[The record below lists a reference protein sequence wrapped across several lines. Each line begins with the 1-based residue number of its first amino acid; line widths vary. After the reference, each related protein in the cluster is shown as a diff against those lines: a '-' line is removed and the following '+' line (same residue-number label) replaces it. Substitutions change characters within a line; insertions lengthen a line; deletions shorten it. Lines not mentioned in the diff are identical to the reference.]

1 MKNAY
6 LLKIRLPKT
15 AFRMGGRSLAWVL
28 LCLVGILA
36 AWGSGVS
43 PVRAAEDTRFDA
55 PGNFNPIVPGYFAD
69 PTIQKFGDLYYLYAT
84 TDGNGGGRGPSQV
97 WVSKDFVNWTLV
109 PMNWPKT
116 PVYWAPDVMK
126 HTDGRY
132 YLYYN
137 QPCITYCGV
146 SDSPIGPWA
155 PLVGEDGLLI
165 EDKKVPNVITLDTQ
179 SFVDKDGS
187 IYLYWGTWGIYANS
201 GCGVGK
207 LNPDMK
213 TFEKLGKIPNTQAK
227 DFFEAP
233 FMLERNGRYY
243 FTYSS
248 GSCHD
253 GTYRVQYA
261 VGDRPDGDFK
271 MGPNNPILASNAD
284 DTVNGPGHHSILK
297 ENQDDYFIVYHRH
310 DIPLTPNGMHRQ
322 VCADKMQFGAE
333 GEILKVE
340 PTHRGI
346 GYLGGEPK
354 RSPNLV
360 SGKPVTASSFYRDTV
375 RRNHEYKPE
384 YAVDDNNAT
393 LRRPADNRMGNWLTV
408 HLETPQRIRRTET
421 QFEYATWYYQ
431 YLIEYSADGKEWKT
445 FADRRNNTRWGSPMV
460 DKGDV
465 EARYLRITV
474 TGTEYPGLLGAIW
487 NFKAFSD
494 APDDPLEEMAA
505 RAFEQVGA
513 AGKEK
518 REQSEPAASTPQL
531 TPSDSDPLIS
541 LDVSDLQ
548 LGDSV
553 SSWKNKGTLGGEFGA
568 VEAKPRVELAGG
580 CKALRFSGNQ
590 ILKASFTGPRALS
603 GNNSFTVSTWI
614 LNPEIGESECIVS
627 WAGRGGPDAAT
638 AQIGYGT
645 HREFGV
651 VGHWGFADMGFRESP
666 PKAGEWH
673 HIAVVF
679 DGVIE
684 RVYVDG
690 KLEGAEAK
698 MLMMHEGRPV
708 YVGASEPESEP
719 LDGYLASLRIYGH
732 AMSEKQIQEMAAS
745 KPQGDVLV
753 HADSAKLDYGPLLEW
768 RNQGAWGEAFTGK
781 ADHAPSVENVG
792 GRIAVRFH
800 ENDCLSLS
808 ADSSNTPSDGR
819 TLLASVWISDE
830 KPIEPIAHILTL
842 GNGNQVFGVTPRS
855 FPALAVGKW
864 NQIALVLE
872 GETWRTSLN
881 GSPLSE
887 PQKSSFPV
895 GSLNTLTLGTAGNV
909 PGFDGA
915 LAQVQLFRRALP
927 EGELAQ
933 LHEVWKR
940 EWRAPQ
946 PSPATF
952 STPPRAI
959 SSTAVSMAAQPARSE
974 LGLVEY
980 RFVETTGQ
988 SKADSGWI
996 ATPFF
1001 FDSGLKPDTRYTY
1014 TVAVRDSLGNVTAP
1028 GEPVEAKTD
1037 QDLIREYRDI
1047 FQTAHDYLKDG
1058 IQGTVWEGVLT
1069 TGENST
1075 EVVAAANGQIRLQ
1088 SKGTVW
1094 DGGKPS
1100 GPLLYRMVQG
1110 DFLVEGKVADYA
1122 GLEQRRT
1129 PGNTDGGLMVRV
1141 PNLADAGAGEDL
1153 IQLSFFPIWNIG
1165 NMVTNFDGG
1174 ARSQKGNQLAWNAHR
1189 YLQIERQGDYFHM
1202 RTSAD
1207 GKRWV
1212 EMPESPVLR
1221 RDMAGL
1227 PVAVGLC
1234 HASYGPESSYISFS
1248 DFSLSLRKNQREK

>member
-1 MKNAY
+1 MQNTC
-6 LLKIRLPKT
+6 LSKIRPSVP
-15 AFRMGGRSLAWVL
+15 AFLTGGRLFVWTL
-28 LCLVGILA
+28 LCLFGILA
-36 AWGSGVS
+36 GERAGVS
-43 PVRAAEDTRFDA
+43 SAHATPKDAFDA

-69 PTIQKFGDLYYLYAT
+69 PTIRKFGDLYYLYAT

-116 PVYWAPDVMK
+116 PVYWAPDVLK

-137 QPCITYCGV
+137 QPCVTFCGV
-146 SDSPIGPWA
+146 SDSPIGPWT

-187 IYLYWGTWGIYANS
+187 IYLYWGTWGIYPNS

-213 TFEKLGKIPNTQAK
+213 TFAKLGKIPNTQAK

-233 FMLERNGRYY
+233 FMLERNGLYY

-271 MGPNNPILASNAD
+271 MGPNNPILVSNAD

-297 ENQDDYFIVYHRH
+297 ENKDDYFIVYHRH

-322 VCADKMQFGAE
+322 VCADKMAFGAE

-346 GYLGGEPK
+346 GYLGNPPK
-354 RSPNLV
+354 RSPNLTT
-360 SGKPVTASSFYRDTV
+360 GKPVRASSHYRDTV
-375 RRNHEYKPE
+375 RNHVYKPE

-393 LRRPADNRMGNWLTV
+393 LWRPNGNHMGPDLTV
-408 HLETPQRIRRTET
+408 DLLTPQRIRRTET

-431 YLIEYSADGKEWKT
+431 YLIEYSIDGKEWKV
-445 FADRRNNTRWGSPMV
+445 FADRRNNLRWGSPMV

-465 EARYLRITV
+465 EACYLRITV
-474 TGTEYPGLLGAIW
+474 TGTEYPGLTGAIW

-505 RAFEQVGA
+505 RAFEQVVGA
-513 AGKEK
+513 EREK
-518 REQSEPAASTPQL
+518 KK
-531 TPSDSDPLIS
+531 SDAEYLAQTDHSCNPLIS

-548 LGDSV
+548 LGDTV

-590 ILKASFTGPRALS
+590 ILKASFTGPRVLS
-603 GNNSFTVSTWI
+603 GNNSFTVSAWV

-651 VGHWGFADMGFRESP
+651 VGHWGFADMGFRQAP

-679 DGVIE
+679 DGVVE

-690 KLEGAEAK
+690 KLDSAEAK
-698 MLMMHEGRPV
+698 MLMMHAGRPV
-708 YVGASEPESEP
+708 YVGASEPGSEY
-719 LDGYLASLRIYGH
+719 LDGYLASLRIYDH
-732 AMSEKQIQEMAAS
+732 AMYEKQIQKLAADT
-745 KPQGDVLV
+745 PQADVLV
-753 HADSAKLDYGPLLEW
+753 HADSAKLDYGPLSEW
-768 RNQGAWGEAFTGK
+768 RNQGAWGGAFSGK
-781 ADHAPSVENVG
+781 EGSIPKVENVG

-808 ADSSNTPSDGR
+808 SRSSSTLSGGR

-830 KPIEPIAHILTL
+830 KAVEPVSRILSV
-842 GNGNQVFGVTPRS
+842 GDGNQVLGVTPRNFS
-855 FPALAVGKW
+855 GLVAGKW
-864 NQIALVLE
+864 NQIAVVLE
-872 GETWRTSLN
+872 GETWRAFLN
-881 GSPLSE
+881 GVPLSE

-895 GSLNTLTLGTAGNV
+895 GSLNTLTLGKAGDV
-909 PGFDGA
+909 PGLNGA
-915 LAQVQLFRRALP
+915 LAQIQLFRRALP

-933 LHEVWKR
+933 LYEVWKR

-959 SSTAVSMAAQPARSE
+959 SSTAISMAAQPAQSE
-974 LGLVEY
+974 AGTVEY

-1001 FDSGLKPDTRYTY
+1001 FDPGLKPDTRYVY
-1014 TVAVRDSLGNVTAP
+1014 TVTVRDSLGNVTAS

-1037 QDLIREYRDI
+1037 QDLIEEYRDT
-1047 FQTAHDYLKDG
+1047 FQTSHDYLK
-1058 IQGTVWEGVLT
+1058 QGVEGTIWEGILA
-1069 TGENST
+1069 TGEN
-1075 EVVAAANGQIRLQ
+1075 AAEAVTSGDGQVRLQ

-1094 DGGKPS
+1094 DGGRPH

-1110 DFLVEGKVADYA
+1110 DFLVEVKVADYA

-1141 PNLADAGAGEDL
+1141 PNLADAGEGEDL

-1174 ARSQKGNQLAWNAHR
+1174 SRSQKGNQLAWNAHR

-1248 DFSLSLRKNQREK
+1248 DFRLSLRKDRGKK